1 MEGSAPLHVSLFA
14 IVSEIV
20 TIYLLALFS
29 EANMLHIPLLCSS
42 IWALVLNFL
51 VILTIVYPSGGGKQ
65 KVGTPIEV
73 FQDIRV
79 ANAVLD

>member
-1 MEGSAPLHVSLFA
+1 
-14 IVSEIV
+14 
-20 TIYLLALFS
+20 
-29 EANMLHIPLLCSS
+29 MLHIPLLCSS

-51 VILTIVYPSGGGKQ
+51 IILTIVYPSGGGKQ